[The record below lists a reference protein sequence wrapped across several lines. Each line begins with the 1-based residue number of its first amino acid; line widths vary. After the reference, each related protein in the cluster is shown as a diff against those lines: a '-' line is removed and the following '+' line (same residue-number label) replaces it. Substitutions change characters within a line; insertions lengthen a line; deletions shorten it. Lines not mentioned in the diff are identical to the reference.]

1 MYKRQGPDG
10 TPNTADDTYVD
21 DGYVMGTNPTALPSG
36 LAPIA
41 VDQYFS
47 DPNRLTIF
55 PLKGTYQQG
64 SGTAPGGGT
73 TPPSGGGMTWKV
85 YQVSSLADLNMIKD
99 PGHNEPNWGTW
110 PITVA
115 LFQQGPTWRIQKV
128 SKINNGQDAVPD
140 TPDDEYG
147 DDGYVMGTNP
157 TALPSGLAPIA
168 VDQYFSDPN
177 RLTIFPLKG
186 TYQQGSGTAPGGGTT
201 PPSGGGMTWKVYQ
214 VSSLADLN
222 MIKDPGHNE
231 PNWGT
236 WPITVAVFQQGPTWR
251 IQKVRNSGPGPDG
264 TPNTPVSYTHLTLP
278 TKG

>member
-1 MYKRQGPDG
+1 MDGWFTGSGYTFRGTYQLNAINYKVYEITHPQFHALRASNTYEPPGGAGAFPTTVAIIQEGGASWKMRRVIPSTAGGGTTPGTGMTWKVYQVSSLADLNMIKDPGHNEPNWGTWPITVAVFQQGPTWRIQKVRNSGPGPDG

-99 PGHNEPNWGTW
+99 PGHNEPNWGTF

-115 LFQQGPTWRIQKV
+115 LFQQGVIV
-128 SKINNGQDAVPD
+128 SLIHIS
-140 TPDDEYG
+140 E
-147 DDGYVMGTNP
+147 
-157 TALPSGLAPIA
+157 
-168 VDQYFSDPN
+168 
-177 RLTIFPLKG
+177 
-186 TYQQGSGTAPGGGTT
+186 TT
-201 PPSGGGMTWKVYQ
+201 RP
-214 VSSLADLN
+214 
-222 MIKDPGHNE
+222 
-231 PNWGT
+231 
-236 WPITVAVFQQGPTWR
+236 
-251 IQKVRNSGPGPDG
+251 
-264 TPNTPVSYTHLTLP
+264 
-278 TKG
+278 